1 MGGGGGE
8 EEDWRGCEG
17 LRISLMEVNEA
28 LHFASHACMH
38 TYIHMYI
45 QTPFSA
51 EGGGG
56 RIPVGHQQTLGC
68 GGGKKQRYSHSLGSI
83 GFSALFGAFFG
94 GRTGLSMVAPA
105 TAAHAMRATRITLAA
120 PTFNILTLTSHRTLS
135 FPLSPVRPYPLA
147 RMLIQQPLPAPLAA
161 TTSGAPQPARDSLYD
176 RGEGQEE
183 LTSGSSCC

>member
-1 MGGGGGE
+1 
-8 EEDWRGCEG
+8 
-17 LRISLMEVNEA
+17 
-28 LHFASHACMH
+28 
-38 TYIHMYI
+38 MYI

-161 TTSGAPQPARDSLYD
+161 TTSGAPQPARDSFW
-176 RGEGQEE
+176 RGAGGTDFWQFLLLNFHCQKSDPRLAVMDSVDGVPEFE
-183 LTSGSSCC
+183 